1 MLASSKN
8 LPSPVFP
15 IWSLLFPSAPTVPY
29 ILAGPNNSLFSEHYV
44 FPAIAHAYP
53 WLGLAFAPSLSSWVT
68 LEGSLLEL
76 CCAVQ
81 WGMSGTYTHFLRFF
95 DRDLFFSV
103 PSWSYL
109 SMLGFH
115 SFLN

>member
-29 ILAGPNNSLFSEHYV
+29 ILAGPNNSPFSEHYV
-44 FPAIAHAYP
+44 FLAIAHAYP

-68 LEGSLLEL
+68 LKGSLPEL
-76 CCAVQ
+76 CYAVQ
-81 WGMSGTYTHFLRFF
+81 WGIWGTYTHF
-95 DRDLFFSV
+95 
-103 PSWSYL
+103 
-109 SMLGFH
+109 
-115 SFLN
+115 